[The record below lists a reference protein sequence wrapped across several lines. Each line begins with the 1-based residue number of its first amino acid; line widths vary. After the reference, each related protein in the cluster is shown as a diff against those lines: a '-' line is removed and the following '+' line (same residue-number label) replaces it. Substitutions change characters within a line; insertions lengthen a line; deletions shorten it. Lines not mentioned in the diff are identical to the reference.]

1 MATSRIKTSSI
12 LQGFPK
18 SRSLLAGNAAYIPS
32 DYESIST
39 VIVGSGGSA
48 SVTFSS
54 IPQGYAHLQ
63 IRGIARTARA
73 SQVGDPLLITFN
85 SDTASNYNYH
95 YLQGD
100 GAGVSVGASTS
111 QNNIWIYRATGAG
124 ATASVFGTV
133 VIDILDYTDTNK
145 FKTVRGL
152 GGVDN
157 NGGGDISLSSGA
169 WRSTSAVSS
178 LTINNFSATNFQ
190 QYSKFA
196 LYGIR
201 D

>member
-1 MATSRIKTSSI
+1 MSPILDSI
-12 LQGFPK
+12 GSVKAFGWG
-18 SRSLLAGNAAYIPS
+18 SLVASGS
-32 DYESIST
+32 YESIAT
-39 VIVGSGGSA
+39 TTVGSGGSA
-48 SVTFSS
+48 TVTFSS
-54 IPQGYAHLQ
+54 ISSDYTHLQ

-100 GAGVSVGASTS
+100 GASVSVGASATQS
-111 QNNIWIYRATGAG
+111 NIWIYRATGAG

-133 VIDILDYTDTNK
+133 VIDILDYKDTNK

-157 NGGGDISLSSGA
+157 NGSGDISLSSGA
-169 WRSTSAVSS
+169 WRSTSAITSI
-178 LTINNFSATNFQ
+178 TINNFSATNFQ
-190 QYSKFA
+190 QYSQFA

-201 D
+201 GA